1 MPKYVYVFFIV
12 SENPSLLKMK
22 KKKNKKQKTRLQ
34 NKRE

>member
-22 KKKNKKQKTRLQ
+22 KTKKQKTRLQ